1 MSLPDADVKQPAL
14 VQDFAAEL
22 SITPEELAATLGPIE
37 EGSDLT
43 ASTASLEAPR
53 APVSSASVSNMDM
66 IMRIP
71 VCVRVVLGSATMPVA
86 NLAKLG
92 RGAVIPLDRR
102 VGEPVDV
109 VVNGR
114 VIARGEV
121 VVMDEGN
128 SRFGLKLTEVIGPSA
143 ADKAS

>member
-37 EGSDLT
+37 ESNGLA
-43 ASTASLEAPR
+43 ASTASIEAPR
-53 APVSSASVSNMDM
+53 TSVSNMDM

-92 RGAVIPLDRR
+92 RGAIIPLDRR

-128 SRFGLKLTEVIGPSA
+128 SRFGLKLTEVVGPSA
-143 ADKAS
+143 TDKAS

>member
-1 MSLPDADVKQPAL
+1 MSPQ
-14 VQDFAAEL
+14 
-22 SITPEELAATLGPIE
+22 ELAA
-37 EGSDLT
+37 
-43 ASTASLEAPR
+43 
-53 APVSSASVSNMDM
+53 SASAAQSDVRPAEPARSAPGNMDM

-71 VCVRVVLGSATMPVA
+71 VSVRVVLGSATMPVSS
-86 NLAKLG
+86 LAKLG

-121 VVMDEGN
+121 VVMDEGSN
-128 SRFGLKLTEVIGPSA
+128 RFGLKLTEVIGPSA

>member
-1 MSLPDADVKQPAL
+1 MDMSRPASDAKQPAL
-14 VQDFAAEL
+14 VQEFAAEL
-22 SITPEELAATLGPIE
+22 TMTPEELAASLGSVE
-37 EGSDLT
+37 KGSGPAT
-43 ASTASLEAPR
+43 PAAAPQAPR
-53 APVSSASVSNMDM
+53 AAAGNMDM

-128 SRFGLKLTEVIGPSA
+128 SRFGLKLTEVVGPSA
-143 ADKAS
+143 GDKVT

>member
-1 MSLPDADVKQPAL
+1 MSKAMPDAAQAVLLQE
-14 VQDFAAEL
+14 FAAEL
-22 SITPEELAATLGPIE
+22 TMTPQELAASAVQSEARPAE
-37 EGSDLT
+37 PVRT
-43 ASTASLEAPR
+43 APA
-53 APVSSASVSNMDM
+53 NMDM

-71 VCVRVVLGSATMPVA
+71 VSVRVVLGSATMPVSS
-86 NLAKLG
+86 LAKLG

-121 VVMDEGN
+121 VVMDEGSN
-128 SRFGLKLTEVIGPSA
+128 RFGLKLTEVIGPSA
-143 ADKAS
+143 VDKAS

>member
-1 MSLPDADVKQPAL
+1 MSRPSPDAKQAAL
-14 VQDFAAEL
+14 IQEFAAEL
-22 SITPEELAATLGPIE
+22 TMTPEELAATLGPTE
-37 EGSDLT
+37 PAVNGVP
-43 ASTASLEAPR
+43 A
-53 APVSSASVSNMDM
+53 SASSDAARMLNGNMDM

-71 VCVRVVLGSATMPVA
+71 VSVRVVLGSATMPVA

-114 VIARGEV
+114 IIARGEV

-128 SRFGLKLTEVIGPSA
+128 SRFGLKLTEVVGPSA
-143 ADKAS
+143 TDKVS